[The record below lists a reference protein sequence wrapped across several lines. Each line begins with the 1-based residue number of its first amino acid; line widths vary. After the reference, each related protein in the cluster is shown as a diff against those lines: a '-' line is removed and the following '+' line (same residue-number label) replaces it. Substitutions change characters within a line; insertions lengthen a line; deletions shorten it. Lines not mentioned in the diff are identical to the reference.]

1 MSSANPVPTTI
12 VLEAIGS
19 RIFLIR
25 DTQVMLDR
33 DLAEFYEVKPIRLRE
48 QVKRNADR
56 FPSDFMFQLT
66 DAEVDAMV
74 SQSAIPSRQH
84 LGGALPYAFTE
95 QGVAALSGVLRSDR
109 AVEVGIQIA
118 RAFVAMR
125 RLLITH
131 SRVFQRLE
139 AVEHKQLETDKK
151 LEIVLEALETG
162 SEKSLRQGIF
172 YDGQIFDA
180 YAFVADLIRSAKK
193 SLVLIDNY
201 LDDSVLTLLCKR
213 QPEVTATL
221 YTRKLTKVFQLDL
234 DKHNAQYPPVTVK
247 TMTGFHDR
255 FLLIDDQ
262 ELYHLGASLKDLG
275 KQCFAFSQMDD
286 FVEELKVKIK
296 DITP

>member
-1 MSSANPVPTTI
+1 MSKTEPTLLAI
-12 VLEAIGS
+12 APGSIGS

-48 QVKRNADR
+48 QVKRNAER

-66 DAEVDAMV
+66 DAEVDIMV
-74 SQSAIPSRQH
+74 SQSAIPSRRH

-125 RLLITH
+125 RLLVTH

-151 LEIVLEALETG
+151 LEVVLDALETG
-162 SEKSLRQGIF
+162 SRKSLRQGIF
-172 YDGQIFDA
+172 YNGQIFDA
-180 YAFVADLIRSAKK
+180 YAFVAELIRSAKQ
-193 SLVLIDNY
+193 SLV

-213 QPEVTATL
+213 RPEVTATL
-221 YTRKLTKVFQLDL
+221 CTRKITKAFLLDL
-234 DKHNAQYPPVTVK
+234 DKHNAQYPPVSVK
-247 TMTGFHDR
+247 SLAGFHDR
-255 FLLIDDQ
+255 FLLIDNQ

-275 KQCFAFSQMDD
+275 KQCFAFSRMDD
-286 FVEELKVKIK
+286 FAEEILAKINHN
-296 DITP
+296 T